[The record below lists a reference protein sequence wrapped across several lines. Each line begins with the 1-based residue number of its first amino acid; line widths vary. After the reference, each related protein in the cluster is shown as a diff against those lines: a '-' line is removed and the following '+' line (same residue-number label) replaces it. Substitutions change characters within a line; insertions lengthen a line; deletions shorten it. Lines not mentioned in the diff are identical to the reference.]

1 MTIPPFVVAA
11 GSARTVDHA
20 SAVCRQW
27 ADLSACKCFGAGRTV
42 RYALGFLD
50 AGGAPPEAL

>member
-11 GSARTVDHA
+11 GSARTADHTPT
-20 SAVCRQW
+20 VRRQW
-27 ADLSACKCFGAGRTV
+27 ADLSACECFGAGRTV
-42 RYALGFLD
+42 RYALGFLN

>member
-11 GSARTVDHA
+11 GSARIGDHTPA
-20 SAVCRQW
+20 ICRRQ
-27 ADLSACKCFGAGRTV
+27 ADLSACECFGAGRTV